1 MSKPEWGIKRVCPS
15 CSIKY
20 YDFNKNPIICPKCEF
35 EFDPDLLLKSRKGR
49 SIASKIDNNEVSSDV
64 KKEEETLEEDINSI
78 ENAQEI
84 LEIDDETDIQNNDI
98 DTNIEENINNHNED
112 LEIIDNELEE
122 KDDFS
127 IEINDESDDSIED
140 KNWING
146 AIAQL
151 GERYTGSVE
160 VRGSS
165 PLSSTNMI

>member
-49 SIASKIDNNEVSSDV
+49 SIATKSEVNEVSSDV

-78 ENAQEI
+78 ENDEDI
-84 LEIDDETDIQNNDI
+84 LEIDDESDIQVNDVDNNIDKNMNADDDDI
-98 DTNIEENINNHNED
+98 KIIEEGLED
-112 LEIIDNELEE
+112 

-127 IEINDESDDSIED
+127 IEIDDEDHNSIED
-140 KNWING
+140 EK
-146 AIAQL
+146 
-151 GERYTGSVE
+151 
-160 VRGSS
+160 
-165 PLSSTNMI
+165 

>member
-49 SIASKIDNNEVSSDV
+49 SIASKSDDNEVSTDN
-64 KKEEETLEEDINSI
+64 KREEETLEEDINSI
-78 ENAQEI
+78 ENDQDI

-98 DTNIEENINNHNED
+98 DTNIEENINNDNED
-112 LEIIDNELEE
+112 LEIIDNDLEE

-140 KNWING
+140 KN
-146 AIAQL
+146 
-151 GERYTGSVE
+151 
-160 VRGSS
+160 
-165 PLSSTNMI
+165 